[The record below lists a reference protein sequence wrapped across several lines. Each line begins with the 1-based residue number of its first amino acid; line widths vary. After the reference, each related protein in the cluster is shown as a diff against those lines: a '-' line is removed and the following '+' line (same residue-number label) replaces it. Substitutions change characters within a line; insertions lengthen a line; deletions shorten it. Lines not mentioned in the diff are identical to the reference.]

1 MSDAL
6 YKRLLIRLVLTILFL
21 LFLGVVVPRLF
32 RMLAPF
38 LLAALVA
45 AFVMSL
51 VNKINGVVG
60 RLNKNIK
67 LPRKTTTFL
76 LNIVVLALVTFT
88 LYYVASTIVRE
99 VISIALNIQHNWSSI
114 TTRYDQLLDQFALNA
129 EPLPPPV
136 IDILEDMKDSILVFV
151 QNVSKNIVS
160 FTVSTTASGLTSTG
174 TFLIN
179 LITFFLALFFIG
191 LDANLIL
198 EFAQKHTSKQVKD
211 TFGLLKTSVVA
222 AVTGY
227 MKAQLILASF
237 AFLFMMTALGLYG
250 QPYALTIAL
259 FLGFI
264 DLLPVIGTIA
274 ILLPW
279 GGIEFFLGDVNKG
292 IFLIIV
298 GLAFF
303 LLRKVVEPKVM
314 GDQTGL
320 HPLLALS
327 STYVGL
333 QFSGVWGAVLGP
345 VILVLLIS
353 LTKSGLFVNT
363 ASDLRGAYQHLS
375 RPFRQEE

>member
-6 YKRLLIRLVLTILFL
+6 YKRLLIRLALTILFL
-21 LFLGVVVPRLF
+21 LFLGVVVPRLY

-160 FTVSTTASGLTSTG
+160 FTVSTTAS
-174 TFLIN
+174 
-179 LITFFLALFFIG
+179 
-191 LDANLIL
+191 D
-198 EFAQKHTSKQVKD
+198 
-211 TFGLLKTSVVA
+211 
-222 AVTGY
+222 
-227 MKAQLILASF
+227 
-237 AFLFMMTALGLYG
+237 
-250 QPYALTIAL
+250 
-259 FLGFI
+259 
-264 DLLPVIGTIA
+264 
-274 ILLPW
+274 
-279 GGIEFFLGDVNKG
+279 
-292 IFLIIV
+292 
-298 GLAFF
+298 
-303 LLRKVVEPKVM
+303 
-314 GDQTGL
+314 
-320 HPLLALS
+320 
-327 STYVGL
+327 
-333 QFSGVWGAVLGP
+333 
-345 VILVLLIS
+345 
-353 LTKSGLFVNT
+353 
-363 ASDLRGAYQHLS
+363 
-375 RPFRQEE
+375 